1 MPPVKVEGGGEQLDW
16 GESLTKTK
24 EETAQQKK
32 WGTYIYILSFFLGG
46 GCLGKLSL
54 FIFQTLEVP
63 SCEVFRAWLLGCD
76 IFFFF
81 DFLDDFWR
89 IMNWPCKDPTAWGAA
104 TGGSFRRG
112 NGLHWKSHQK
122 TLWNNVKPVEVMW
135 NGTYLWY
142 LTWYL
147 WIHVLFL
154 MRMGWLSTS
163 PIAEG
168 DFEPGRS
175 SKKHPLLKN
184 RLHFG
189 GEHFP
194 KHHLI
199 SSVMELF
206 SFRRQEFGRWK
217 DVSKSS

>member
-81 DFLDDFWR
+81 VISLMIFEGSWTDLAKIPPLEVQR
-89 IMNWPCKDPTAWGAA
+89 QEDPSAEA
-104 TGGSFRRG
+104 TDCTE
-112 NGLHWKSHQK
+112 SHTRK
-122 TLWNNVKPVEVMW
+122 HCETMW
-135 NGTYLWY
+135 NRLKLCETEPIYD
-142 LTWYL
+142 TWHDISEFMFYS
-147 WIHVLFL
+147 WCV
-154 MRMGWLSTS
+154 WADC
-163 PIAEG
+163 P
-168 DFEPGRS
+168 
-175 SKKHPLLKN
+175 
-184 RLHFG
+184 
-189 GEHFP
+189 
-194 KHHLI
+194 HLP
-199 SSVMELF
+199 
-206 SFRRQEFGRWK
+206 
-217 DVSKSS
+217 